1 MACGEVVCMVGCN
14 INRRNTSMLSRYGCD
29 LDLGT
34 LKESLDDTYFIYR
47 DMGLQH
53 RVGLGLGLRAQ
64 HKES

>member
-1 MACGEVVCMVGCN
+1 
-14 INRRNTSMLSRYGCD
+14 MLSRYGCD
-29 LDLGT
+29 LDVGT
-34 LKESLDDTYFIYR
+34 LKESLDDTYSIYR